1 MSQALPAEGRGY
13 GSLLRQGTLAQAAA
27 LLAGLVFLVIGIL
40 GFVPG
45 ITTHVDDMQ
54 FAGHDS
60 PSELFGIFQVSVL
73 HNLVH
78 LALGVAGVVL
88 SRTHA
93 LARGYLIGG
102 GIVYLAIWLFG
113 IAIDKDDDINFIPV
127 NNADDWLH
135 FGLGVGMILL
145 GVLLWPG
152 ERRVRSPAQAR

>member
-1 MSQALPAEGRGY
+1 MSHALPAGGRGY
-13 GSLLRQGTLAQAAA
+13 GTLLRQGTLAQAAA

-40 GFVPG
+40 GFIPG

-78 LALGVAGVVL
+78 LALGVVGVVL

-93 LARGYLIGG
+93 LARSYLIGG

-113 IAIDKDDDINFIPV
+113 IATDNHDDINFIPV
-127 NNADDWLH
+127 NDADDWLH
-135 FGLGVGMILL
+135 LGLGVGMILL
-145 GVLLWPG
+145 GVLLWSG
-152 ERRVRSPAQAR
+152 ERQVRSPAQAR